1 MYSVLVVIAIA
12 AVFIAVERI
21 WPDQKLPK
29 VKGWW
34 WRVILINAVQA
45 GMVIVGG
52 MTWEKYF
59 HSFNLL
65 HLSEKISPVAQAFVA
80 YGIMTFVYYW
90 WHRVRHESNLLWN
103 LLHQLHH
110 SASRLETI
118 TSYYKH
124 PLEIFTNSLIVS
136 GIVYTICG
144 CSLEAAGYVNIISSV
159 AEFFYHVNIKT
170 PHWLGYVIQR
180 PEMHKVHH
188 QRGKHYY
195 NFADLP
201 LWDMA
206 FGTFKNPKEFTAKCG
221 FADNREEKLLEMLMF
236 QNINPG
242 KPMDMKKKIKKEREI
257 A

>member
-1 MYSVLVVIAIA
+1 MNSVLIVIAIA
-12 AVFIAVERI
+12 VIFIVVERL
-21 WPDQKLPK
+21 WPDQKLPQ

-34 WRVILINAVQA
+34 WRVIAINAVQA
-45 GMVIVGG
+45 AMVIVGG
-52 MTWEKYF
+52 LTWEKYF

-65 HLSEKISPVAQAFVA
+65 HLSEKLSSPLSQAFVA

-90 WHRVRHESNLLWN
+90 WHRLRHESNLLWN

-136 GIVYTICG
+136 GIVYTLCG
-144 CSLEAAGYVNIISSV
+144 CSLEAAGWVNIISSV

-170 PHWLGYVIQR
+170 PHWLGYIIQR

-201 LWDMA
+201 IWDIA
-206 FGTFKNPKEFTAKCG
+206 FGTFKNPKTFSAKCG
-221 FADNREEKLLEMLMF
+221 FADNREEKILEMLIF
-236 QNINPG
+236 KNINPG
-242 KPMDMKKKIKKEREI
+242 KKKTKVKEHES

>member
-1 MYSVLVVIAIA
+1 MFSVLVVIAIA
-12 AVFIAVERI
+12 AVFIAVEKI
-21 WPDQKLPK
+21 WPDQKLPQ

-59 HSFNLL
+59 HQVNLL

-90 WHRVRHESNLLWN
+90 WHRVRHESNFLWN
-103 LLHQLHH
+103 TLHQLHH
-110 SASRLETI
+110 SAARLETI

-124 PLEIFTNSLIVS
+124 PVEIWTNSLIVS
-136 GIVYTICG
+136 CIVYTICG
-144 CSLEAAGYVNIISSV
+144 ADLEAAGYVNIISSV

-170 PHWLGYVIQR
+170 PQWLGYIIQR

-188 QRGKHYY
+188 QRGRHYY

-201 LWDMA
+201 VWDMA

-221 FADNREEKLLEMLMF
+221 FSNNREELFVEMLTF
-236 QNINPG
+236 KNVNPSNP
-242 KPMDMKKKIKKEREI
+242 KTMKAKLKKEEV

>member
-1 MYSVLVVIAIA
+1 MESVLIVIAIA
-12 AVFIAVERI
+12 AVFIVVERI
-21 WPDQKLPK
+21 WPDQNLPK

-34 WRVILINAVQA
+34 WRVILINGVQA

-59 HSFNLL
+59 HSYSLL
-65 HLSEKISPVAQAFVA
+65 ALDGKISSLGQAFVA

-90 WHRVRHESNLLWN
+90 WHRARHEFNILWN

-136 GIVYTICG
+136 GIVYTITG
-144 CSLEAAGYVNIISSV
+144 CNLEAAGYVNIISSV
-159 AEFFYHVNIKT
+159 AEFFYHVNVKT
-170 PHWLGYVIQR
+170 PAWLGYVIQR

-188 QRGKHYY
+188 QRGVHYY

-201 LWDMA
+201 IWDIL
-206 FGTFKNPKEFTAKCG
+206 FGTFKNPKEFKAKCG
-221 FADNREEKLLEMLMF
+221 FAQNREEQLLDMLLF
-236 QNINPG
+236 KNINPS
-242 KPMDMKKKIKKEREI
+242 KPKEMKAKLKEKEI

>member
-1 MYSVLVVIAIA
+1 MWSVLVVIAIA
-12 AVFIAVERI
+12 AVFIVVEKI
-21 WPDQKLPK
+21 WPDQKLPQ
-29 VKGWW
+29 VIGWW
-34 WRVILINAVQA
+34 WRVILINGVQA

-59 HSFNLL
+59 HQVNLL
-65 HLSEKISPVAQAFVA
+65 HLSEKLPSWGQAFVA

-90 WHRVRHESNLLWN
+90 WHRVRHESNFLWN
-103 LLHQLHH
+103 TLHQLHH

-124 PLEIFTNSLIVS
+124 PVEIWTNSLIVS
-136 GIVYTICG
+136 AIVYTICG
-144 CSLEAAGYVNIISSV
+144 NDLQAAGYVNIISSV

-170 PHWLGYVIQR
+170 PQWLGYIIQR

-188 QRGKHYY
+188 QRGRHYY

-201 LWDMA
+201 VWDMA
-206 FGTFKNPKEFTAKCG
+206 FGTFKNPKQFSAKCG
-221 FADNREEKLLEMLMF
+221 FSNDREELFLEMLTF
-236 QNINPG
+236 RNVNPSNP
-242 KPMDMKKKIKKEREI
+242 KLMKAKLKKEEV

>member
-1 MYSVLVVIAIA
+1 MWSVLVVIAIA

-21 WPDQKLPK
+21 WPDQKLPQ

-34 WRVILINAVQA
+34 WRVILINGVQA

-59 HSFNLL
+59 HQVNLL
-65 HLSEKISPVAQAFVA
+65 HLAEKMPSLAQAFVA

-90 WHRVRHESNLLWN
+90 WHRVRHESNFLWN
-103 LLHQLHH
+103 TLHQLHH

-124 PLEIFTNSLIVS
+124 PVEIWTNSLIVS
-136 GIVYTICG
+136 CIVYTICG
-144 CSLEAAGYVNIISSV
+144 ADLTAAGYVNIISSV

-170 PHWLGYVIQR
+170 PQWLGYIIQR

-188 QRGKHYY
+188 QRGRHYY

-201 LWDMA
+201 IWDMA
-206 FGTFKNPKEFTAKCG
+206 FGTFRNPKEFTAKCG
-221 FADNREEKLLEMLMF
+221 FAKNREELFVEMLTF
-236 QNINPG
+236 QNVNPS
-242 KPMDMKKKIKKEREI
+242 KPEEMKAKLKKEEDV